1 MTKFEQISSFK
12 KNSSFRG
19 ASDAC
24 EPGIQN
30 HAQIPHLDSGP
41 APSACPGMT
50 EVSRRAV
57 LLGSGA
63 VVVSVGAAVSL
74 DTVLSIN
81 AAHAQGA
88 KPPLTPDQLS
98 SYIAV
103 NADGSVSAYFG
114 KMDMGHGLHVAIGQ
128 IVAEELDVAFGRVTV
143 IMGDTATSVNQGGA
157 SGSTGIQLGGKQ
169 MRVAAA
175 EARRVLVEMAAG
187 LLSTPAGKLL
197 VKDGMVSVRDD
208 ASKRVSYAQMI
219 GGKYFNVQLDWNKKY
234 GNPLYAPGKA
244 QPKKPSEHTIVGQPI
259 KRTDVAPK
267 VFAQEDF
274 VTDVKVPGMVHAR
287 MIRPPVAGAV
297 PVRVD
302 DSALRNIPG
311 ARAVWDKGFLGVV
324 ADKEWDAIRA
334 TEKLKVEWSQ
344 VTPPFPDQATL
355 YDHIRQAPPRM
366 RKVEKENG
374 NIDEAFKSAA
384 KVIEAEYEW
393 PFQSHASM
401 GPACALVEI
410 KDGQG
415 TTQVTCWSATQKSH
429 FVQQGLALTLGM
441 PADKVRV
448 IHTMGP
454 GSYGRNDAD
463 DCAMDA
469 AVLAKA
475 VGRPV
480 RLQYMRD
487 QGTGWDP
494 KGPAS
499 THKARAA
506 LDAAG
511 KVTAYE
517 FSSKGF
523 SRVDVNTNGG
533 HPWDTLAG
541 QTLGVALKSGDGFG
555 VPAESYAFDNKRL
568 SWETIAPL
576 LDRASP
582 LRSAHLRDPVG
593 PQIHFASESFIDEVA
608 AAVGADAIEFRLRH
622 IKEPRDVAV
631 IKAAAEKAKWET
643 RPSPRRDQ
651 TGDKVSGRGIAYA
664 QRNGTRVAVIAEVDV
679 DRSTGKIWA
688 RKFTVAHDCGQ
699 IINPDGLTKCIE
711 GNIVQGVSRTLWEE
725 VKFDNKAV
733 TSVDWLT
740 YPILDITETPAEVN
754 VVLINHPEIEPSGA
768 GEPSIRPV
776 AAAIANAIFDATG
789 VRIRRVPFSPEH
801 VKAALS

>member
-1 MTKFEQISSFK
+1 MTKFEKTSSF
-12 KNSSFRG
+12 
-19 ASDAC
+19 
-24 EPGIQN
+24 
-30 HAQIPHLDSGP
+30 
-41 APSACPGMT
+41 T
-50 EVSRRAV
+50 RRAV
-57 LLGSGA
+57 LLGGGA
-63 VVVSVGAAVSL
+63 LVVSIGAAISL
-74 DTVLSIN
+74 ETVLSIS
-81 AAHAQGA
+81 AAYAQGA

-103 NADGSVSAYFG
+103 NADGSVSAFFG

-128 IVAEELDVAFGRVTV
+128 MVAEELDVPFRNVKV

-169 MRVAAA
+169 MRMAAA

-187 LLSTPAGKLL
+187 LLSTPVDKLN
-197 VKDGMVSVRDD
+197 VNDGVVSAADD
-208 ASKRVSYAQMI
+208 TSKRISYAQMI
-219 GGKYFNVQLDWNKKY
+219 GGKYFNVQLDWNKQY

-244 QPKKPSEHTIVGQPI
+244 QPKNSKDHKIVGQPI
-259 KRTDVAPK
+259 KREDVAPK
-267 VFAQEDF
+267 VFAIENF
-274 VTDVKVPGMVHAR
+274 VTDIKVPGMVLGR
-287 MIRPPVAGAV
+287 MIRPAVASSEPVK
-297 PVRVD
+297 VD
-302 DSALRNIPG
+302 EASIKDIPG
-311 ARAVWDKGFLGVV
+311 AKVVWDKGFLGVV
-324 ADKEWDAIRA
+324 ADKEWNAIQA
-334 TEKLKVEWSQ
+334 AEKLKVEWSQ
-344 VTPPFPDQATL
+344 TQPPFPEQATL
-355 YDHIRQAPPRM
+355 YDHIRKATV
-366 RKVEKENG
+366 RKREIEKQNG
-374 NIDEAFKSAA
+374 NVDDAFKTAA

-410 KDGQG
+410 KDGN
-415 TTQVTCWSATQKSH
+415 VTCWSGTQKSH
-429 FVQQGLALTLGM
+429 FVQNGLAATLQM
-441 PADKVRV
+441 PVDKVRV
-448 IHTMGP
+448 IFTAGP

-475 VGRPV
+475 VGKPV

-499 THKARAA
+499 IHKARAA
-506 LDAAG
+506 LDASG
-511 KVTAYE
+511 KVVAYE
-517 FSSKGF
+517 FTSKGF
-523 SRVDVNTNGG
+523 SRVDVDTNGG
-533 HPWDTLAG
+533 KPQDTLAG

-555 VPAESYAFDNKRL
+555 VPAESYAFDNKRMG
-568 SWETIAPL
+568 WETIPPL

-608 AAVGADAIEFRLRH
+608 AAVNADPIEFRLRY

-631 IKAAAEKAKWET
+631 IKAAAEKANWDT
-643 RPSPRRDQ
+643 RPSPRKDQ
-651 TGDKVSGRGIAYA
+651 TGAKVSGRGIAYS
-664 QRNGTRVAVIAEVDV
+664 QRNGTRVAVIAEVDI
-679 DRSTGKIWA
+679 DRASGKIFA

-699 IINPDGLTKCIE
+699 IINPDGLVKCIE

-725 VKFDNKAV
+725 VTFDPKAV
-733 TSVDWLT
+733 TSVDWVS

-754 VVLINHPEIEPSGA
+754 VVLINHPELPPTGA

-789 VRIRRVPFSPEH
+789 VRIRRVPFSPDR